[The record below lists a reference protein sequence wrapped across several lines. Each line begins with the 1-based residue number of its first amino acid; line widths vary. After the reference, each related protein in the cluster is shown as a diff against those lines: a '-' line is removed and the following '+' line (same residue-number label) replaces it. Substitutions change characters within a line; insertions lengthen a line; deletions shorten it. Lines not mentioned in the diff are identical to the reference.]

1 MSGIPESI
9 SELYT
14 ARSIIVYYVTTASA
28 MYFAYGL
35 YILLFGTSIY
45 IMHCHQQE
53 QGDERLDNNLYSLL
67 TIILFVLSTVFVVD
81 WTIESI
87 RGPSAVFNMF
97 KTGSTQ
103 PMVDYY
109 LNSPGK
115 IVANSFNGLVPI
127 FLNIAAD
134 YMLIH
139 RCYVIWS
146 SRKRV
151 AIPLIIVSVATNATA
166 LVGIIIDL
174 IYLARDIPESLHHI
188 GNALVVG
195 SDISS
200 AVINSLITLLTAGRM
215 WWIHRQVRTQAVYA
229 SDTLVG
235 TISRIILESGIIY
248 PVFIV
253 LNQVVGQTSTPD
265 EAPFSLYP
273 LAVLSAG
280 IAPTLIIVR
289 AKLGK
294 GIESLH
300 SQVSEIRFTSRPAP
314 NEGTIIR
321 PQAQVHS
328 IGNIRAPM
336 ENDVYVGM
344 SKEATAV

>member
-9 SELYT
+9 AELYT

-35 YILLFGTSIY
+35 YVLLFGTSIY
-45 IMHCHQQE
+45 IMHRHQQE

-127 FLNIAAD
+127 FLNGGLHAD
-134 YMLIH
+134 
-139 RCYVIWS
+139 S
-146 SRKRV
+146 S
-151 AIPLIIVSVATNATA
+151 LLFATNATA

-328 IGNIRAPM
+328 IGNIRASM